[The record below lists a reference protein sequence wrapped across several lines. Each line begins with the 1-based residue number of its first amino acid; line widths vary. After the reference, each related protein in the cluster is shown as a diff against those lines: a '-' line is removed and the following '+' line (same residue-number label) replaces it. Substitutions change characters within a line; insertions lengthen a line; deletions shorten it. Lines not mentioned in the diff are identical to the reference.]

1 MLDHSTESAVPPPVA
16 LRTPLLIVKPAPT
29 LIPPNVVAE
38 AVGRTYAG
46 GIEGLSD
53 KSL

>member
-1 MLDHSTESAVPPPVA
+1 MLDQSTESAVPPPVA
-16 LRTPLLIVKPAPT
+16 LRTPLFITKPAPT

-38 AVGRTYAG
+38 AVGRTYAD
-46 GIEGLSD
+46 GIVGLSV